1 MRHLFLSLLIM
12 IFIIQPISTYAK
24 TALSVKHD
32 IQTNHVIDIKLT
44 DETTLK
50 GSYFDPGKE
59 GPGLLVLHQC
69 APDASR
75 TGWVKM
81 AQTLSAS
88 GFHVLTI
95 DWPGFG
101 DSGGEKPNA
110 GPGLKEFLKY
120 IRENWRDDVETAL
133 NYLKSQSGVDPNLI
147 GTLGASCGMI
157 MSMELAVSH
166 PEIKAQLLLTGPIDD
181 ISLQQLKNTPN
192 THRIGITGRD
202 DQSFPFMRQV
212 EEVITP
218 ESGYMMYL
226 PNGVGHGSEVFKNL
240 PELHKMVS
248 LWFTIH
254 MKK

>member
-1 MRHLFLSLLIM
+1 MRYLFLPLLTM
-12 IFIIQPISTYAK
+12 IIIIQPTTGYAE
-24 TALSVKHD
+24 TGLSAKHG
-32 IQTNHVIDIKLT
+32 IQKNHVVDIEIT
-44 DETTLK
+44 DEITLK
-50 GSYFDPGKE
+50 GSYFNPGKE
-59 GPGLLVLHQC
+59 GPGLLILHQC
-69 APDASR
+69 APNASR

-81 AQTLSAS
+81 AQTLSDS

-120 IRENWRDDVETAL
+120 IRANWRDDVETAL
-133 NYLKSQSGVDPNLI
+133 NYLKSQNGVDPNLI

-157 MSMELAVSH
+157 MSMELAASH

-181 ISLQQLKNTPN
+181 ISLEQLRKTSNI
-192 THRIGITGRD
+192 HRIGITGLD

-212 EEVITP
+212 EEVITA

-254 MKK
+254 MK